1 MGDLLRAFLGIV
13 LGVTLVG
20 VGVVQAEQYGVRP
33 HSEIYVC
40 SDDRAT
46 IGQLQRGLPPSFYVI
61 DGTKTSPPD
70 NVAEVTLAYFGRLGG
85 AAEKCA
91 LRYPGGRGILD
102 RVASGAESGASAAE
116 ERIKKLG
123 AKVVGHTM
131 QVQSME
137 WDRNSGST
145 TDWFVD
151 MCFLPSNEECPD
163 PSGASTLLDMAKAD

>member
-1 MGDLLRAFLGIV
+1 MGDLLRALSGIV

-40 SDDRAT
+40 SDDKAV
-46 IGQLQRGLPPSFYVI
+46 IGQLQRGLPPSFHVI

-70 NVAEVTLAYFGRLGG
+70 DITGVTLAYFGRLGG
-85 AAEKCA
+85 AADKCA

-102 RVASGAESGASAAE
+102 RIAREAVSEASATEA
-116 ERIKKLG
+116 RIKKLG

-131 QVQSME
+131 SVQAVK
-137 WDRNSGST
+137 WDRDSGAS

-151 MCFLPSNEECPD
+151 MCFLPSSEECLDLAGP
-163 PSGASTLLDMAKAD
+163 STLLEMARAD